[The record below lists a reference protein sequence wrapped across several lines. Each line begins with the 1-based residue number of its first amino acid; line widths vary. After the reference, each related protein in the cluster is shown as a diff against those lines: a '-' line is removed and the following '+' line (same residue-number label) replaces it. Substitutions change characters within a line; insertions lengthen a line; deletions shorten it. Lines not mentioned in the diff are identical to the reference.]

1 MKFSFILL
9 AHNEELTIKEEIEN
23 LYNKIIKNFSHEF
36 EVIICEDG
44 SADNTQKIIQETKNY
59 YSFTHLTSKN
69 RKGVSKAMVD
79 AFRVAKGDYI
89 FFTDAGKKFDFND
102 FWYLYEHINNFD
114 LVSGLRTN
122 RKDQKYRIFLTYMFN
137 LFLKLAVKSKFKD
150 IDSGF
155 KIFKKKCLNEIL
167 RKDPINNDFLS
178 AEICLKFQYKKY
190 KFKEVNVDYFQRNE
204 ISKALPIYKIPSL
217 IFRFLF
223 NYNKLKKELKSYSH

>member
-89 FFTDAGKKFDFND
+89 FFTDAGKKFDFKPGSA
-102 FWYLYEHINNFD
+102 
-114 LVSGLRTN
+114 V
-122 RKDQKYRIFLTYMFN
+122 IFNSNEYHMGEPPAEKMPGWMRLTCN
-137 LFLKLAVKSKFKD
+137 ILLKITGTK
-150 IDSGF
+150 
-155 KIFKKKCLNEIL
+155 
-167 RKDPINNDFLS
+167 
-178 AEICLKFQYKKY
+178 
-190 KFKEVNVDYFQRNE
+190 
-204 ISKALPIYKIPSL
+204 
-217 IFRFLF
+217 
-223 NYNKLKKELKSYSH
+223 